1 LGKQSHQKLKKQLM
15 CLNKYWFKLSSNLP
29 ENCRCSKMEEALEDI
44 KFSKDCITIWT
55 GYNNCPN
62 LLTTGLTVDL
72 LETLL
77 VRMVIDEPLLQFFKL
92 AVIISE
98 DYKKDNK
105 KGLETLQQVSKYVN
119 EKLAGYVPDE
129 NF

>member
-1 LGKQSHQKLKKQLM
+1 MS
-15 CLNKYWFKLSSNLP
+15 LNKYWFKLNSHLP

-55 GYNNCPN
+55 DYNNCPN

-72 LETLL
+72 FETLL

-92 AVIISE
+92 AVIVSE
-98 DYKKDNK
+98 DYIKDNK
-105 KGLETLQQVSKYVN
+105 KGLETLEISKKYIN
-119 EKLAGYVPDE
+119 ERLAEYLPEDGKKIT
-129 NF
+129 